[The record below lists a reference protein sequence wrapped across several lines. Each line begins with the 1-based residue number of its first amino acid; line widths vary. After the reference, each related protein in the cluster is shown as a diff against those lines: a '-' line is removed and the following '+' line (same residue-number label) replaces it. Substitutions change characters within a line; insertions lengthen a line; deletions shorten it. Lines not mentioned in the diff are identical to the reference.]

1 MKQMMSTLKVAFN
14 SSSWKPTVSE
24 WIMAGRL
31 IQPEERKRI
40 SQFYFLNDAKLSLCA
55 RLLIR
60 YSISKVANI
69 SWEDIELSRDDRS
82 KPVLSNKSSV
92 SFNASHDGDWSV
104 AACSCHDNVGIDVM
118 NVVRNQGET
127 SRFFKLM
134 RSKFSDEEWKVILAP
149 TEDADKMKRFYRY
162 WCLKESYVKAIGTGI
177 SYPLEKLT
185 FLPSQLQLDF
195 QTISTTELLVES
207 CKASQWSFEE
217 SMLDSDHCVSVARGV
232 KDKNSSKIDSFNILN
247 FDNVLEISKPLCSVD
262 DIEQGFIETLNK
274 PTKEINKFYRKN

>member
-1 MKQMMSTLKVAFN
+1 MKKIMPTFKVAFN
-14 SSSWKPTVSE
+14 ASSWTPTLSD

-31 IQPEERKRI
+31 IQPEERRRI
-40 SQFYFLNDAKLSLCA
+40 SKFYFLNDAKLSLCA

-60 YSISKVANI
+60 YSISKVAEI
-69 SWEDIELSRDDRS
+69 PWKDIKLSRDDRS
-82 KPVLSNKSSV
+82 KPVLLNKPSV
-92 SFNASHDGDWSV
+92 HFNASHDGDWSV
-104 AACSCHDNVGIDVM
+104 AACSCRDNVGTDVM

-134 RSKFSDEEWKVILAP
+134 RSKFSDEEWKLILAP
-149 TEDADKMKRFYRY
+149 NEDVDKMKRFYRY

-185 FLPSQLQLDF
+185 FLPSQLELDL
-195 QTISTTELLVES
+195 QTISTTELLIDN

-217 SMLDSDHCVSVARGV
+217 SMLDSDHCVSVARDV
-232 KDKNSSKIDSFNILN
+232 KDKNNSNIDSFNVLN
-247 FDNVLEISKPLCSVD
+247 FDDLLEISEPLCSVD

-274 PTKEINKFYRKN
+274 PIKNINKFYRKN